1 MMKKKNIYD
10 DASLIKKSLIKDL
23 SDKEQKELDQLLDDQ
38 SLQDVYKE
46 LSDRGYLKKQFME
59 YEKYSSQKAYC
70 EFKERRGHSGR
81 IRIVRWVAVV
91 AAVWVLALGV
101 TLWMTFGKKEN
112 VAPLPVASKIIP
124 AGEKKATL
132 TLADGTEVHVEEITA
147 QILQEKGM
155 NIEYRNGEIV
165 YHKSEEKTTEVVYN
179 KLEVPR
185 GGECMIKLDDGTK
198 VWVNAETKLKYPVT
212 FVGDRREVV
221 LEGEA
226 FFDVAKNEKPFIV
239 KTSFGDVRVLGT
251 AFGISAYASEPESY
265 TTLVRGKVS
274 VEREGIKPV
283 VILPGEQ
290 VVTSKDGKM
299 IKQQVDVEEFVGW
312 KDGIYVFKEKSLGEI
327 MKTLERWYNISVDFQ
342 EKSLVDLPFTGN
354 LKRYDDINV
363 FFDALTR
370 TGDMKYRV
378 EGNQVILFK

>member
-59 YEKYSSQKAYC
+59 YEKYSSKKAYR

-198 VWVNAETKLKYPVT
+198 VWVNAETKLKYPVA

-299 IKQQVDVEEFVGW
+299 MKQKVDVEEFVGW

-342 EKSLVDLPFTGN
+342 DKSLVDLPFTGN

>member
-59 YEKYSSQKAYC
+59 YEKYSSQKAYR

-165 YHKSEEKTTEVVYN
+165 YHKSEEETTEVVYN

-198 VWVNAETKLKYPVT
+198 VWVNAETKLKYPVV

-290 VVTSKDGKM
+290 VVTFKDGKM
-299 IKQQVDVEEFVGW
+299 IKQEVDVEEFVGW

-378 EGNQVILFK
+378 KGNQVILYK

>member
-59 YEKYSSQKAYC
+59 YEKYSSKKAYR

-198 VWVNAETKLKYPVT
+198 VWVNAETKLKYPVA

-274 VEREGIKPV
+274 VEREGGKPV

-299 IKQQVDVEEFVGW
+299 MKQKVDVEEFVGW

-327 MKTLERWYNISVDFQ
+327 MKTLESWYNIYVDFQ
-342 EKSLVDLPFTGN
+342 DKSLVDLPFTGN

>member
-59 YEKYSSQKAYC
+59 YEKYSSQKAYR

-147 QILQEKGM
+147 RVLQEKGM

-165 YHKSEEKTTEVVYN
+165 YHKSEEETTEVVYN

-274 VEREGIKPV
+274 VEREGMKPV

-290 VVTSKDGKM
+290 VVTFKDGKM
-299 IKQQVDVEEFVGW
+299 IKQEVDVEEFVGW

-342 EKSLVDLPFTGN
+342 DKSLVDLPFTGN

>member
-38 SLQDVYKE
+38 SLQDVYNE

-59 YEKYSSQKAYC
+59 YEKYSSQKAYR

-132 TLADGTEVHVEEITA
+132 TLADGMEVHVEEITA

>member
-59 YEKYSSQKAYC
+59 YEKYSSQKAYR

-147 QILQEKGM
+147 RVLQEKGM

-198 VWVNAETKLKYPVT
+198 VWVNAETKLKYPVA

-239 KTSFGDVRVLGT
+239 ETSFGDVRVLGT
-251 AFGISAYASEPESY
+251 AFGISAYASESESY

-274 VEREGIKPV
+274 VEREGGEPV

>member
-59 YEKYSSQKAYC
+59 YEKYSSQKAYR

-165 YHKSEEKTTEVVYN
+165 YHKS
-179 KLEVPR
+179 
-185 GGECMIKLDDGTK
+185 
-198 VWVNAETKLKYPVT
+198 
-212 FVGDRREVV
+212 
-221 LEGEA
+221 
-226 FFDVAKNEKPFIV
+226 
-239 KTSFGDVRVLGT
+239 
-251 AFGISAYASEPESY
+251 
-265 TTLVRGKVS
+265 
-274 VEREGIKPV
+274 
-283 VILPGEQ
+283 
-290 VVTSKDGKM
+290 
-299 IKQQVDVEEFVGW
+299 
-312 KDGIYVFKEKSLGEI
+312 
-327 MKTLERWYNISVDFQ
+327 
-342 EKSLVDLPFTGN
+342 
-354 LKRYDDINV
+354 
-363 FFDALTR
+363 
-370 TGDMKYRV
+370 
-378 EGNQVILFK
+378 

>member
-1 MMKKKNIYD
+1 MMKNKNIYD

-46 LSDRGYLKKQFME
+46 LSARGYLKKQFME
-59 YEKYSSQKAYC
+59 YEKYSSQKAYR

-198 VWVNAETKLKYPVT
+198 VWVNAETKLKYPVA

-251 AFGISAYASEPESY
+251 AFGISAYASESESY

-274 VEREGIKPV
+274 VEREGGEPV

-342 EKSLVDLPFTGN
+342 EKSLVNLPFTGN

>member
-59 YEKYSSQKAYC
+59 YEKYSSQKAYR

-147 QILQEKGM
+147 QVLQEKGM

-198 VWVNAETKLKYPVT
+198 VWVNAETKLKYPVA

-239 KTSFGDVRVLGT
+239 ETSFGDVRVLGT
-251 AFGISAYASEPESY
+251 AFGISAYASESESY

-274 VEREGIKPV
+274 VEREGGEPV

>member
-59 YEKYSSQKAYC
+59 YEKYSSQKAYR

-81 IRIVRWVAVV
+81 LRIVRWVAVV

-147 QILQEKGM
+147 RVLQEKGM

-165 YHKSEEKTTEVVYN
+165 YHKSEEETTEVVYN

-198 VWVNAETKLKYPVT
+198 VWVNAETKLKYPVV

-274 VEREGIKPV
+274 VEREGMKPV

-290 VVTSKDGKM
+290 VVTFKDGKM
-299 IKQQVDVEEFVGW
+299 IKQEVDVEEFVGW

-342 EKSLVDLPFTGN
+342 DKSLVDLPFTGN

-378 EGNQVILFK
+378 EGNQVILYK

>member
-59 YEKYSSQKAYC
+59 YEKYSSKKAYR

>member
-59 YEKYSSQKAYC
+59 YEKYSSQKAYR

-91 AAVWVLALGV
+91 AAMWVLALGV

-251 AFGISAYASEPESY
+251 AFGISAYASESESY

-290 VVTSKDGKM
+290 VVTFKDGKM
-299 IKQQVDVEEFVGW
+299 IKQEVDVEEFVGW

-342 EKSLVDLPFTGN
+342 DKSLVDLPFTGN

>member
-1 MMKKKNIYD
+1 MMKNKNIYD

-59 YEKYSSQKAYC
+59 YEKYSSQKAYR

-198 VWVNAETKLKYPVT
+198 VWVNAETKLKYPVV

-251 AFGISAYASEPESY
+251 AFGISAYASESESY

-274 VEREGIKPV
+274 VEREGGEPV

-378 EGNQVILFK
+378 EGNQVILFN

>member
-198 VWVNAETKLKYPVT
+198 VWVNAETKLKYPVA

-239 KTSFGDVRVLGT
+239 ETSFGDVRVLGT
-251 AFGISAYASEPESY
+251 AFGISAYASESESY

>member
-59 YEKYSSQKAYC
+59 YEKYSSQKAYR

-91 AAVWVLALGV
+91 AAMWVLALGV

-147 QILQEKGM
+147 RVLQEKGM

-165 YHKSEEKTTEVVYN
+165 YHKSEEETTEVVYN

-290 VVTSKDGKM
+290 VVTFKDGKM
-299 IKQQVDVEEFVGW
+299 IKQEVDVEEFVGW

-342 EKSLVDLPFTGN
+342 DKSLVDLPFTGN

-378 EGNQVILFK
+378 EGNQVILYK

>member
-46 LSDRGYLKKQFME
+46 LSARGYLKKQFME
-59 YEKYSSQKAYC
+59 YEKYSSQKAYR

-198 VWVNAETKLKYPVT
+198 VWVNAETKLKYPVV

-251 AFGISAYASEPESY
+251 AFGISAYASESESY

-274 VEREGIKPV
+274 VEREGGEPV

>member
-59 YEKYSSQKAYC
+59 YEKYSSQKAYR

-290 VVTSKDGKM
+290 VVTFKDGKM
-299 IKQQVDVEEFVGW
+299 IKQEVDVEEFVGW

-378 EGNQVILFK
+378 KGNQVILYK

>member
-1 MMKKKNIYD
+1 MMKNKNIYD

-46 LSDRGYLKKQFME
+46 LSARGYLKKQFME
-59 YEKYSSQKAYC
+59 YEKYSSQKAYR

-132 TLADGTEVHVEEITA
+132 TLADGMEVHVEEITA

-198 VWVNAETKLKYPVT
+198 VWVNAETKLKYPVA

-251 AFGISAYASEPESY
+251 AFGISAYASESESY

-274 VEREGIKPV
+274 VEREGGEPV

>member
-59 YEKYSSQKAYC
+59 YEKYSSQKAYR

-212 FVGDRREVV
+212 FVGDRREAV

>member
-59 YEKYSSQKAYC
+59 YEKYSSQKAYR

-198 VWVNAETKLKYPVT
+198 VWVNAETKLKYPVA

-226 FFDVAKNEKPFIV
+226 FFDAKNEKPFIV
-239 KTSFGDVRVLGT
+239 ETSFGDVRVLGT
-251 AFGISAYASEPESY
+251 AFGISAYASESESY

-274 VEREGIKPV
+274 VEREGGEPV

>member
-1 MMKKKNIYD
+1 MMKNKNIYD

-46 LSDRGYLKKQFME
+46 LSARGYLKKQFME
-59 YEKYSSQKAYC
+59 YEKYSSQKAYR

-198 VWVNAETKLKYPVT
+198 VWVNAETKLKYPVA

-251 AFGISAYASEPESY
+251 AFGISAYASESESY

-274 VEREGIKPV
+274 VEREGGEPV

-290 VVTSKDGKM
+290 VVTSKEGKM

-342 EKSLVDLPFTGN
+342 EKSLVNLPFTGN

>member
-1 MMKKKNIYD
+1 MMKNKNIYD

-46 LSDRGYLKKQFME
+46 LSARGYLKKQFME
-59 YEKYSSQKAYC
+59 YEKYSSQKAYR

-179 KLEVPR
+179 KLEVPW

-198 VWVNAETKLKYPVT
+198 VWVNAETKLKYPVA

-251 AFGISAYASEPESY
+251 AFGISAYASESESY

-274 VEREGIKPV
+274 VEREGGEPV

>member
-59 YEKYSSQKAYC
+59 YEKYSSQKAYR

-91 AAVWVLALGV
+91 AAMWVLALGV

-132 TLADGTEVHVEEITA
+132 TLAEGTEVHVEEITA
-147 QILQEKGM
+147 RVLQEKGM

-165 YHKSEEKTTEVVYN
+165 YHKSEEETTEVVYN

-185 GGECMIKLDDGTK
+185 GGECMIKLDDGTR
-198 VWVNAETKLKYPVT
+198 VWVNAETKLKYPVV
-212 FVGDRREVV
+212 FVGDRREVG

-290 VVTSKDGKM
+290 VVTFKDGKM
-299 IKQQVDVEEFVGW
+299 IKQEVDVEEFVGW

-342 EKSLVDLPFTGN
+342 DKSLVDLPFTGN

-378 EGNQVILFK
+378 KGNQVILYK